1 MSHICEF
8 CKHEFGQK
16 NDLTRHLKKKNGC
29 IPIEKIIEK
38 KEDIKQS
45 GGKAQELHSLFK
57 SCLDILR
64 NDAEHLVGDE
74 ALHELSHF
82 LILKLSEKHIINKS
96 IDIYDLELYKE
107 GIKKYKKEVF
117 LENLEYV
124 KFSKF
129 VEYVKNPEKET
140 NIKKVFDEFLW
151 KEVLSNNFLL
161 IFFNF

>member
-82 LILKLSEKHIINKS
+82 LILKLSEKHIINNS

-129 VEYVKNPEKET
+129 VEYVKSLK
-140 NIKKVFDEFLW
+140 
-151 KEVLSNNFLL
+151 
-161 IFFNF
+161 